1 MNKCSAKGFSLIEL
15 LIVVAIVSVLSG
27 IGYLGYNSYI
37 NSSKEKIT
45 ETNHARLTSFIK
57 QSMMQCE
64 AKMELI
70 LNDENGKTDD
80 QCGKYN
86 EANLANLKYAF
97 VKHFQNGD
105 RWCSPFG
112 KVINGICESAII
124 DAGYYNENSIPSN
137 KGVSGILYG
146 LNVAGKDCWSIIIK
160 TRVSN
165 NKVLE
170 SVNCRY

>member
-1 MNKCSAKGFSLIEL
+1 MDKYNAKGFALIEL
-15 LIVVAIVSVLSG
+15 LIVVTIISVLSG

-45 ETNHARLTSFIK
+45 ETNHTRLTNFIK

-64 AKMELI
+64 ARMELI

-80 QCGKYN
+80 QCDKYN
-86 EANLANLKYAF
+86 EETLGNLKSAF
-97 VKHFQNGD
+97 VKHFENGD

-112 KVINGICESAII
+112 KVIDGVCQSAVI
-124 DAGYYNENSIPSN
+124 DAGFYTEISIPTN

-146 LNVAGKDCWSIIIK
+146 LNVSGKDCWSIIIK

-170 SVNCRY
+170 SINCRY

>member
-1 MNKCSAKGFSLIEL
+1 MNKWGARGFSLIEL
-15 LIVVAIVSVLSG
+15 LIVVAIISVLSG
-27 IGYLGYNSYI
+27 TGYLGYNSYI

-45 ETNHARLTSFIK
+45 ETNHAILTNFVQ
-57 QSMMQCE
+57 QSMMKCE

-80 QCGKYN
+80 QCDKYY
-86 EANLANLKYAF
+86 EKTLGNLKLAF
-97 VKHFQNGD
+97 VKNFEYGD

-112 KVINGICESAII
+112 KVINGVCQSAII
-124 DAGYYNENSIPSN
+124 DAGFYAENPIPTN

-146 LNVAGKDCWSIIIK
+146 LNVSGKDCWSIIIK

-170 SVNCRY
+170 SINCRY